1 MDTTPVSAS
10 GLAKYY
16 RIDGHKLQK
25 QYKNHLSGF
34 VDWEQLGHAEEWI
47 LFEGNLGKHICIDE
61 VALSQ
66 GQLYT
71 VVTHGSAG
79 CQQGSLLAMVKATRS
94 DEVIRILEKIPLQ
107 DRKQVKEVTVD
118 LAASMNKIGRM
129 AFPEAR
135 LVNDRFHV
143 QQLPSG
149 ALQQMRIKH
158 RWIAIEEESQ
168 QIKKAKQEDRQY
180 EPQVFENGDTPTQ
193 LLPPG
198 RYALFKPKSKWT
210 EKQQQRVKILFR
222 QYPDLVDP

>member
-1 MDTTPVSAS
+1 
-10 GLAKYY
+10 
-16 RIDGHKLQK
+16 
-25 QYKNHLSGF
+25 
-34 VDWEQLGHAEEWI
+34 
-47 LFEGNLGKHICIDE
+47 
-61 VALSQ
+61 
-66 GQLYT
+66 
-71 VVTHGSAG
+71 
-79 CQQGSLLAMVKATRS
+79 MVKATRS

-135 LVNDRFHV
+135 LVSDRFHV
-143 QQLPSG
+143 QQLPSE

-198 RYALFKPKSKWT
+198 RYALFKPRSKWT

-222 QYPDLVDP
+222 QYPDLEKRIFAE